1 MREEIIN
8 ILLNE
13 KGCKSKKQ
21 VKEVE
26 EPTPS
31 AAYDFKQ
38 IHKIEI
44 FDKES
49 E

>member
-1 MREEIIN
+1 MREDIIKV
-8 ILLNE
+8 LLGE
-13 KGCKSKKQ
+13 KKIKKP

-26 EPTPS
+26 EPTPD

-44 FDKES
+44 FEEES